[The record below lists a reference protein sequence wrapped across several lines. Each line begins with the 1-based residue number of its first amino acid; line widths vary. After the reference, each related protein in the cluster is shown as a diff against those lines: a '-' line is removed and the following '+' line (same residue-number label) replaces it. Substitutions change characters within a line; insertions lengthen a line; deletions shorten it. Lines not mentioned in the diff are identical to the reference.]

1 VHISVGITMKEKII
15 NFFTDVY
22 KEMNKV
28 TWPTQKELQESTL
41 VVLGVC
47 GIIAVF
53 VYVVDYLVSLM
64 IKGIF

>member
-1 VHISVGITMKEKII
+1 MG
-15 NFFTDVY
+15 
-22 KEMNKV
+22 KV

-47 GIIAVF
+47 GVIALF
-53 VYVVDYLVSLM
+53 VYIVDTIVSQV

>member
-1 VHISVGITMKEKII
+1 MKEKII

-22 KEMNKV
+22 KEMGKV

-47 GIIAVF
+47 GVIAAF
-53 VYVVDYLVSLM
+53 IYLVDTLVSQA